1 MLLFLLFGIL
11 LFKQRERERERE
23 RSLSIPKLSFGLMDG
38 IWYSKSKNI

>member
-23 RSLSIPKLSFGLMDG
+23 KFVNTKALFWLNGWDLV
-38 IWYSKSKNI
+38 